1 MTLEISRTPGPPT
14 HPMSSPSTITRKLA
28 RKSLPPLHIVTN
40 LPCPDD
46 RDIGKI
52 PQPSYSPEDISRVQ
66 GILLLFFP
74 PELADAI
81 VDLAEYWPYVGISHN
96 SFNSAYSALDA
107 PDADAQW
114 CFLVSPQIPS
124 FERSNGSPLPT
135 AVKMVKFLIKTYDS
149 AWGGRKEGAKSKFFL
164 GDYYIC
170 VFTSPFLDPC
180 EGFKTWFETSILK
193 GHEPDIDFTD
203 HNPELATR
211 EVGGIRPNDW
221 YASVVS
227 RPGMYLNS
235 FRDVQVTAPPNT
247 LDTRKRWH
255 VTDNATT
262 PDARSGGWNE
272 IVWRFDDQVDANT
285 STGRGTGFGFLSSL
299 SVNDRIILMA
309 RALVCPFHG
318 DWGLVTH
325 LLSFHSPRDG

>member
-1 MTLEISRTPGPPT
+1 VKFRGPATPPRISVAYKKT
-14 HPMSSPSTITRKLA
+14 
-28 RKSLPPLHIVTN
+28 
-40 LPCPDD
+40 
-46 RDIGKI
+46 
-52 PQPSYSPEDISRVQ
+52 
-66 GILLLFFP
+66 LLLFIP

-124 FERSNGSPLPT
+124 FERSNDSPLPT
-135 AVKMVKFLIKTYDS
+135 TVKMVKFLIKTYDS
-149 AWGGRKEGAKSKFFL
+149 AWGGRKEGSKSKFFSVITTYAYL
-164 GDYYIC
+164 RHLY
-170 VFTSPFLDPC
+170 LDSC

-203 HNPELATR
+203 HNPDLATR
-211 EVGGIRPNDW
+211 EVGGVRPNDW

-262 PDARSGGWNE
+262 PDAQSCEWNE
-272 IVWRFDDQVDANT
+272 IVWRFDDQVDADT

-309 RALVCPFHG
+309 RALVCSSFHG
-318 DWGLVTH
+318 D
-325 LLSFHSPRDG
+325 